1 MLWRASGFRWLLMNQ
16 WKERA
21 KNSTCACQRPVAT
34 LRVCKMSGD
43 AVEIGVGE
51 KWTVLEAKKK
61 LAKTISI
68 PVREQ
73 CWSFKQRL
81 LHDACLIETLQSADV
96 VLEIFLALRNPE
108 VALWMERITSDWT
121 VVERDFEQIPKTV
134 WKSSEVI
141 LEIITKA
148 SVS

>member
-1 MLWRASGFRWLLMNQ
+1 MDSPG
-16 WKERA
+16 
-21 KNSTCACQRPVAT
+21 
-34 LRVCKMSGD
+34 G
-43 AVEIGVGE
+43 
-51 KWTVLEAKKK
+51 KKK